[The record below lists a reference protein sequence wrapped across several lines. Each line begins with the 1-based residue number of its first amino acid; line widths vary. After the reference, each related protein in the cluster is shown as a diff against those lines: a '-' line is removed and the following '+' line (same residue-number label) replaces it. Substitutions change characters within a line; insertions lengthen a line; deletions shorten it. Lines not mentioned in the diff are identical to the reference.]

1 MNPRHPSRQTYVL
14 EQKRRRPSL
23 PPVSESRL
31 RAAASPAFDKAL
43 PERSPTYPWKK
54 FPNGLEKRD
63 TLAGTH
69 FRLEGGGVEGALPLP
84 PRSRSLRL
92 AREREAGVWGDWVL
106 PSANADAPTSL
117 SNLLLLGPHVYRRNG
132 SLTHPGGRVASKRFE
147 RGARPTRVISLSLR

>member
-1 MNPRHPSRQTYVL
+1 VN
-14 EQKRRRPSL
+14 
-23 PPVSESRL
+23 
-31 RAAASPAFDKAL
+31 A
-43 PERSPTYPWKK
+43 PTYPWKK

-92 AREREAGVWGDWVL
+92 AREREAGVWGNWML

-117 SNLLLLGPHVYRRNG
+117 SNLLLFGLHGIGDSTDEGPQRAAASQFLGVP
-132 SLTHPGGRVASKRFE
+132 PGHTSAVFGE
-147 RGARPTRVISLSLR
+147 RH